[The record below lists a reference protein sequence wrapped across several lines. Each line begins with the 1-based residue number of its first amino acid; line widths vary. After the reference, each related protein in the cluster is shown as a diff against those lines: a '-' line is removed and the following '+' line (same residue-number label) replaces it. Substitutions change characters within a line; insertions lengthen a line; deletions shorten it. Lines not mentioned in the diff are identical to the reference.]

1 MISLIDEK
9 LEQPS
14 DLTVDYIKSRL
25 YWVDRAYDHVESC
38 DYHGARRSV
47 CFCLELVFHLLKFIC
62 IESLLRQEVKIFR
75 ILLGSIFL
83 RIIFF
88 LRMMLK
94 VLYFKFDDISIRIHR
109 LSSNHRH
116 SFVHEASPFI
126 TKLDNLIELIRVT
139 ELKMGVVNNCVC

>member
-47 CFCLELVFHLLKFIC
+47 FHFQLVFHSLKFIC
-62 IESLLRQEVKIFR
+62 IESPLRLEVKIFH
-75 ILLGSIFL
+75 ILLASIFL

-88 LRMMLK
+88 LRMMSK
-94 VLYFKFDDISIRIHR
+94 VLYFKFVDISIRMHR

-116 SFVHEASPFI
+116 SFVHEALPFI